1 MGHTKRCSCT
11 LDVFPCRKILEIS
24 TWRGRGCPL
33 RTVSLVSSEDV
44 IMMSGRELLGTGSCH
59 TSEYASQEAYM
70 SKAHPSLQME
80 IRQCVRRVPL
90 DSSIGIKYIPT

>member
-1 MGHTKRCSCT
+1 
-11 LDVFPCRKILEIS
+11 
-24 TWRGRGCPL
+24 
-33 RTVSLVSSEDV
+33 
-44 IMMSGRELLGTGSCH
+44 MMSGRELLGTGSCH